1 MISKSWLFLITYIL
15 VVLILVF
22 TGTTFSGVVGE
33 LSNLALIFIIGIMFS
48 LDQLEDLIKE
58 LKVKQ

>member
-15 VVLILVF
+15 VVLILTF
-22 TGTTFSGVVGE
+22 TGTTFSGVVGG
-33 LSNLALIFIIGIMFS
+33 LSNLTLIFIIGIMFS

>member
-15 VVLILVF
+15 VVLILAF
-22 TGTTFSGVVGE
+22 TGTTFSGVVGG